1 MVQSMN
7 PSGLPDPPPPYPRK
21 VLPLA
26 VLLVFV
32 HGSLTLWAVFG
43 SGGGDGGL
51 AALGVLINGL
61 FILFTALALLGAIAA
76 FIESEVAPLL
86 LLLPT
91 LGLGLVALGLLFY
104 MLD

>member
-1 MVQSMN
+1 MN

-32 HGSLTLWAVFG
+32 HGSITLSAVLD
-43 SGGGDGGL
+43 SSGGDGGL
-51 AALGVLINGL
+51 AAVGVFITGL

-76 FIESEVAPLL
+76 FIESDVAWALL
-86 LLLPT
+86 VLPT
-91 LGLGLVALGLLFY
+91 LGLVLVALGLIFY